1 MITAVLISCIG
12 LFGLS
17 VFMARK
23 RTKEI
28 GIRKVL
34 GASVLQISSL
44 LCREYLF
51 LVLIAIL
58 IASPVAGYLAHK
70 WLQNYAYRMEINGWA
85 FVMAGIA
92 ALMISLVTVIFQS
105 VKAGLTNPVS
115 TLRNE

>member
-12 LFGLS
+12 VFGLS
-17 VFMARK
+17 VFMAKK

-28 GIRKVL
+28 GITKVL

-51 LVLIAIL
+51 LVFIAIL
-58 IASPVAGYLAHK
+58 IASPVAGYLVHR
-70 WLQNYAYRMEINGWA
+70 WLQSYAYRVEMNGWA
-85 FVMAGIA
+85 FVMAGSA

-105 VKAGLTNPVS
+105 VKAGFTNPVN
-115 TLRNE
+115 TLRDE